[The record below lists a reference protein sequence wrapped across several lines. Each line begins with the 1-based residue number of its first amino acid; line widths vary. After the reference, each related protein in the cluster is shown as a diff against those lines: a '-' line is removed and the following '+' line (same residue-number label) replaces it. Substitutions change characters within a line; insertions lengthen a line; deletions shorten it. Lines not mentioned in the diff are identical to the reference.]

1 MSTNSS
7 GDASFAFKPKSKVP
21 VGQNITATAT
31 EFAESNTSEF
41 SAPTKVARQR

>member
-7 GDASFAFKPKSKVP
+7 GDVSFAFKCKSKVP
-21 VGQNITATAT
+21 MGQNITATAT